1 MGGDE
6 NPRITAV
13 KQALRELGSRLRRL
27 PRPTA
32 GGWSTLAMLPVLLV
46 FSDFSSRWPLFFLF
60 SLTLTALLLS
70 FVLPILN
77 LRGLSVERVVPPQTH
92 SHEWF
97 TVSAVVSAKDR
108 RSDAFGVAIR
118 DGPEGP
124 YDRPGHALAL
134 RVARDAPAMVRYQV
148 RLKLRG
154 LIRINELELSTRFP
168 FGLFEYRLTLPVESE
183 VLVYPRIGVFK
194 DEPLPGSR
202 FSRLMTST
210 ETVNDKGQEEFR
222 NLREYRPGDNP
233 RLIAWRATAKHGELM
248 VKELEDD
255 LTKRVTI
262 FLETRLEPGS
272 RNLDRLRL
280 ERTISFA
287 ATLIR
292 RLSRRRCWIGVYL
305 FTPKPIHLHA
315 GRGGR
320 HMDRVMRGLALL
332 TPSPDGGIDELVA
345 RAPEDT
351 FRTSLP
357 VLLMPR
363 LDDDRLRTALGRM
376 PGRKPPVVFHTDG
389 AWERSVFGYRND
401 PFRNAT
407 SREDD

>member
-1 MGGDE
+1 MVEEAD
-6 NPRITAV
+6 RRMTAV
-13 KQALRELGSRLRRL
+13 KVTLKDLRDRLRRS
-27 PRPTA
+27 PRPCPL
-32 GGWSTLAMLPVLLV
+32 GWGALGLLPVLLAL
-46 FSDFSSRWPLFFLF
+46 SDFSARWPVFLLF
-60 SLTLTALLLS
+60 SLVLAAVLLS

-77 LRGLSVERVVPPQTH
+77 LRGLRAERVVPPQIH

-97 TVSAVVSAKDR
+97 SVSAVLFANGR
-108 RSDAFGVAIR
+108 RADAFGVAVC
-118 DGPEGP
+118 DGPTGP

-134 RVARDAPAMVRYQV
+134 RVARDAPALVRYQV
-148 RLKLRG
+148 RLKQRG
-154 LIRINELELSTRFP
+154 MISISELELSTRFP
-168 FGLFEYRLTLPVESE
+168 FGLFEYRLLVPVQSE
-183 VLVYPRIGVFK
+183 ILVYPRIGVFK
-194 DEPLPGSR
+194 DDPLPGSR

-255 LTKRVTI
+255 LSKRVTI
-262 FLETRLEPGS
+262 FLESRLEPGS
-272 RNLDRLRL
+272 RNLERLRL

-287 ATLIR
+287 ATLIE
-292 RLSRRRCWIGVYL
+292 RLARRRCWIGVYL
-305 FTPKPIHLHA
+305 FGPKPLHLTA

-320 HMDRVMRGLALL
+320 HLNRVMRGLALL
-332 TPSPDGGIDELVA
+332 TPTPSGSMKDLIA

-363 LDDDRLRTALGRM
+363 LDDERLRAALVRM

-389 AWERSVFGYRND
+389 VWERSVFGYRND

-407 SREDD
+407 SGEGD

>member
-1 MGGDE
+1 MGDDD
-6 NPRITAV
+6 RRMTAV
-13 KQALRELGSRLRRL
+13 KARLLAFRNWVLAL
-27 PRPTA
+27 PRPCPL
-32 GGWSTLAMLPVLLV
+32 GWGALGLLPVLLALSDLSANRPV
-46 FSDFSSRWPLFFLF
+46 FLLF
-60 SLTLTALLLS
+60 SLVLSAVLLS
-70 FVLPILN
+70 FILPIMN
-77 LRGLSVERVVPPQTH
+77 LKGIRVERVVPPQVH

-97 TVSAVVSAKDR
+97 SVTAVISAEGR
-108 RSDAFGVAIR
+108 RTDAFGVVIR
-118 DGPEGP
+118 DGRSGP

-134 RVARDAPAMVRYQV
+134 RVARDAPVRVRYQV
-148 RLKLRG
+148 RLKQRG
-154 LIRINELELSTRFP
+154 LIRITELELSTRFP
-168 FGLFEYRLTLPVESE
+168 FGLFEYRLVVPVESE
-183 VLVYPRIGVFK
+183 ILAYPRIGVFR

-262 FLETRLEPGS
+262 FLETRLEPGA

-287 ATLIR
+287 ATLIQ
-292 RLSRRRCWIGVYL
+292 RLARRRCWIGLYL
-305 FTPKPIHLHA
+305 FNPKLTHVHA

-320 HMDRVMRGLALL
+320 HMDRVMRTLALL
-332 TPSPDGGIDELVA
+332 TPTKDGGLQDLVA
-345 RAPEDT
+345 RASEDT

-357 VLLMPR
+357 VLLMPSLNDER
-363 LDDDRLRTALGRM
+363 LLAALQRM

-389 AWERSVFGYRND
+389 AWERSVFGYKSD
-401 PFRNAT
+401 PFRGIT
-407 SREDD
+407 SGEGG

>member
-1 MGGDE
+1 M
-6 NPRITAV
+6 
-13 KQALRELGSRLRRL
+13 
-27 PRPTA
+27 
-32 GGWSTLAMLPVLLV
+32 
-46 FSDFSSRWPLFFLF
+46 
-60 SLTLTALLLS
+60 
-70 FVLPILN
+70 
-77 LRGLSVERVVPPQTH
+77 
-92 SHEWF
+92 
-97 TVSAVVSAKDR
+97 SAVISAGDR
-108 RSDAFGVAIR
+108 RTDAFGIVVR

-134 RVARDAPAMVRYQV
+134 RVARDAPALVRYQV
-148 RLKLRG
+148 RLKQRG
-154 LIRINELELSTRFP
+154 LMRIDEIELLTSYP
-168 FGLFEYRLTLPVESE
+168 FGLFVYREVRPVRSE

-194 DEPLPGSR
+194 HDPLPGSR

-233 RLIAWRATAKHGELM
+233 RLIAWRATAKLGELM

-255 LTKRVTI
+255 LSKRVTI
-262 FLETRLEPGS
+262 FIETRLEPDS

-292 RLSRRRCWIGVYL
+292 RLARRRCFIGVYL
-305 FTPKPIHLHA
+305 FNPRLTYVNA

-320 HMDRVMRGLALL
+320 HMERIMRTLALL
-332 TPSPDGGIDELVA
+332 TPTPDGTLGQLIA
-345 RAPEDT
+345 RAPEDI

-363 LDDDRLRTALGRM
+363 LNDERLRDALTRM

-389 AWERSVFGYRND
+389 AWERSVFGYASD
-401 PFRNAT
+401 PFRGVAAG
-407 SREDD
+407 EDD